1 MYFSYKTHIKTLSTI
16 KKIAR
21 YSPITDWFSYIP
33 EHILLDKNN
42 SEDIYEPILKIVEKS
57 FLNVDKKITP
67 SIKNYLMEWMCQ
79 ANNFLNYYL
88 NQPLNKQN
96 IKPKEVW
103 FGCGG
108 ASIWNVILIE
118 KLRRIGCTVVTH
130 DHGSGNAHM
139 DQKTHHWIDFLH
151 SDRFITFNET
161 LVKIKKNNVNK
172 IFCLKNLF
180 QKLNS

>member
-1 MYFSYKTHIKTLSTI
+1 
-16 KKIAR
+16 
-21 YSPITDWFSYIP
+21 
-33 EHILLDKNN
+33 
-42 SEDIYEPILKIVEKS
+42 
-57 FLNVDKKITP
+57 
-67 SIKNYLMEWMCQ
+67 MEWMCK

-172 IFCLKNLF
+172 DLLF
-180 QKLNS
+180 QKPIPKIEFIGEVDNKVKANEQKQIKKICQIKKSCTLERHFMGKIQK